1 MGKKLEKNCLRPRI
15 PAAEALNVFTEN
27 DYLERLSIIALS
39 RFEWQNLPESMD
51 QRYLEWCLFMLGQA
65 AILKT
70 KDYGFINTKATTA
83 GEINIYGLP
92 TEINCY
98 SFGEFNEKRK
108 VYTGLLKD
116 SEGNIVNDD
125 YGEAILVMNNYFRT
139 GNLQTLQLFANRLT
153 EATRSIDV
161 NVQNQKYPLLILT
174 DQNQLLSMK
183 QVYRQMAT
191 NEPVIYGSK
200 KALTLEDIK
209 VLKTDS
215 PYVADK
221 LTEYK
226 NKVWDEALIYLGIQ
240 VIDEKK
246 ERLVESEASQNNE
259 VTNLNL
265 QSALITRQQAAKELN
280 ERFGLNVSVKVRS
293 DLNNVVKTQLSTV
306 ADWVD
311 KDEDGQLD
319 EGEIDG

>member
-1 MGKKLEKNCLRPRI
+1 MGKKRITNCLRPRI
-15 PAAEALNVFTEN
+15 SGAEALNIVTEN
-27 DYLERLSIIALS
+27 DYLDRLSLIALS
-39 RFEWQNLPESMD
+39 RFEWQGLPDSMD

-70 KDYGFINTKATTA
+70 EKYGFINTKATA
-83 GEINIYGLP
+83 NGDINIYGLP
-92 TEINCY
+92 TAINCY
-98 SFGEFNEKRK
+98 SFGEFHETRK

-116 SEGNIVNDD
+116 GEGKVVNDD

-139 GNLQTLQLFANRLT
+139 PNISTLQLFAGRLA
-153 EATRSIDV
+153 EATRSIDT
-161 NVQNQKYPLLILT
+161 NVQNQKYPLVILT

-183 QVYRQMAT
+183 NVYQQISS
-191 NEPVIYGSK
+191 NQPIIYGSK

-226 NKVWDEALIYLGIQ
+226 NKIWNEALIYLGIQ

-265 QSALITRQQAAKELN
+265 QSALITRQQAAQELN

-319 EGEIDG
+319 EGEING

>member
-15 PAAEALNVFTEN
+15 NANEALNVFTEN

-39 RFEWQNLPESMD
+39 RFEWQNLPSSMD

-70 KDYGFINTKATTA
+70 KEYGFINTKATTA

-98 SFGEFNEKRK
+98 SFGDFNENRK

-125 YGEAILVMNNYFRT
+125 YGEAILVMNNYFRS
-139 GNLQTLQLFANRLT
+139 GNLQTLQLFAGRLA
-153 EATRSIDV
+153 EATRSIDT
-161 NVQNQKYPLLILT
+161 NVQNQKYPLVILT

-183 QVYRQMAT
+183 NVYQQISS
-191 NEPVIYGSK
+191 NQPIIYGSK

-226 NKVWDEALIYLGIQ
+226 NKIWDEALIYLGIQ

-265 QSALITRQQAAKELN
+265 QSALITRQQAAEELN

-293 DLNNVVKTQLSTV
+293 DLNNIVKTQLSTV

-319 EGEIDG
+319 EGEING

>member
-39 RFEWQNLPESMD
+39 RFEWQNLPASMD
-51 QRYLEWCLFMLGQA
+51 QRYLEWCLFMFGQA

-319 EGEIDG
+319 EGEING

>member
-39 RFEWQNLPESMD
+39 RFEWQNLPASMD
-51 QRYLEWCLFMLGQA
+51 QRYLEWCLFMFGQA

-116 SEGNIVNDD
+116 SEGNVINDD

-319 EGEIDG
+319 EGEING